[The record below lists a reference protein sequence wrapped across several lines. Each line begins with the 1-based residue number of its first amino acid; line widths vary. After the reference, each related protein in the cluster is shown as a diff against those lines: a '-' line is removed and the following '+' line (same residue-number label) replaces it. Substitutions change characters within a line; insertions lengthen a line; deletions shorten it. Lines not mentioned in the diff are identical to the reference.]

1 MDYHVLTY
9 TKDINLDRLIL
20 IQFLELKKFK
30 KTNNKQRKTKSKIKT
45 KPTTRKKNNKAKQNK
60 VLHLYS
66 VWFDLLLD
74 NV

>member
-45 KPTTRKKNNKAKQNK
+45 KPTTRKKKQQSKAKQNRQTNK
-60 VLHLYS
+60 
-66 VWFDLLLD
+66 
-74 NV
+74 